1 MARQPRRKAGWLT
14 LACCAASASSAAA
27 PAPVAALTPATT
39 PHHTV
44 ALCAPDDEIIDAHLG
59 PNATTRVMRGQLGR
73 LGAPPAKLDASRVV
87 LSRDLAAAIR
97 ALASIAHGTKLS
109 NVTSLRAGLEL
120 KGEPFA
126 EADEAPA
133 LLERLEQRLEKEC
146 FVVNPRR
153 PLAMSLALEDL
164 QSAAAE
170 RMLTSSGNR
179 LELLDRLYHFQQRCD
194 RMVDLIPGFACTL
207 GRVEDALGARGLSKL
222 GSKEELMA
230 RLTES
235 VDAGKAA
242 AAAAGDMCDLLTQG
256 PICVENGRKVLTSD
270 AAPKSL
276 LAHFT
281 FDDSRGI
288 DTSGRHNHATRA
300 PSFGPGVGGHGHA
313 ARYVGTDYTEVRHD
327 AAYAEA
333 GSAFSVEMW
342 VYLRQDSTGDWRTV
356 VHKGGRD
363 EERTPTLFLEPLT
376 RGLEFFVSTT
386 DAAQPM
392 GERLWSNS
400 FVPMHRWT
408 HVAAVAEGHSLRL
421 YLNGL
426 LDSENVTVGT
436 IVHNNGPF
444 FLGGDPWRPSGGF
457 DGFIDE
463 FKFYGRALTT
473 DEVQAAA
480 SFALGGVEP
489 AYIELGCMGCAAD
502 AAAATCAINYHLCN
516 THDLCAVPPLSP
528 VFNARPSAP
537 ACPPWPFARMP
548 HALVPLSRWRAGMRE
563 GTAWRARW
571 AGRLR
576 THMCGQRRRR
586 CRWATTTARRGA
598 ARLRA
603 PSRRASGCAVAT
615 MSRENRFCSLRRE
628 TRARR
633 LRGGGGHTLVHCG
646 TENER

>member
-1 MARQPRRKAGWLT
+1 MMHAATAGLGL
-14 LACCAASASSAAA
+14 LAFLSIATAASSSA
-27 PAPVAALTPATT
+27 PATLTPPTA
-39 PHHTV
+39 HHTV
-44 ALCAPDDEIIDAHLG
+44 ALCAPDEELIEAHLG
-59 PNATTRVMRGQLGR
+59 ANATARALRQRLVR
-73 LGAPPAKLDASRVV
+73 LGAPAAKLDATRAV
-87 LSRDLAAAIR
+87 LARDLAAAMR
-97 ALASIAHGTKLS
+97 AMASITHGSKLD
-109 NVTSLRAGLEL
+109 NITAIRLGLEL

-126 EADEAPA
+126 EADSAAA
-133 LLERLEQRLEKEC
+133 LLERLESRLEKEC

-153 PLAMSLALEDL
+153 PLSMSLALEDL

-179 LELLDRLYHFQQRCD
+179 LELLDRLYHFQIACD
-194 RMVDLIPGFACTL
+194 RMVRAACRSTHTRTHAGTARPALSGRRRRFSLSLSAHRSQNKIARILTRPPSPYLPITQVDLIPGFACTL
-207 GRVEDALGARGLSKL
+207 GRIEDALSARGLSKL

-242 AAAAGDMCDLLTQG
+242 AAAAGDMCDLVTQG
-256 PICVENGRKVLTSD
+256 PICVEGGKKVITAD

-281 FDDSRGI
+281 FDDSHGL
-288 DTSGRHNHATRA
+288 DTSGSHNHAVHA

-313 ARYVGTDYTEVRHD
+313 ARFVGTDYTEIRHQSS
-327 AAYAEA
+327 YAES
-333 GSAFSVEMW
+333 GSAFTIEMW
-342 VYLRQDSTGDWRTV
+342 LYLRQDSTGDWRTV

-386 DAAQPM
+386 DANQPM

-436 IVHNNGPF
+436 IVHNNGPV
-444 FLGGDPWRPSGGF
+444 FLGGDPWRPAGGF

-480 SFALGGVEP
+480 GFALGGVEP
-489 AYIELGCMGCAAD
+489 AFVELGCMGCELSTASS
-502 AAAATCAINYHLCN
+502 TCAMNYHLCN
-516 THDLCAVPPLSP
+516 SHDLYAGGYMVARAMGWSTSNSHVWTSEEANSATSAGADGLNPFSGSVPGAVKNGLGL
-528 VFNARPSAP
+528 
-537 ACPPWPFARMP
+537 C
-548 HALVPLSRWRAGMRE
+548 
-563 GTAWRARW
+563 
-571 AGRLR
+571 
-576 THMCGQRRRR
+576 
-586 CRWATTTARRGA
+586 CRD
-598 ARLRA
+598 
-603 PSRRASGCAVAT
+603 
-615 MSRENRFCSLRRE
+615 
-628 TRARR
+628 
-633 LRGGGGHTLVHCG
+633 
-646 TENER
+646 NE